1 MTTTATAT
9 RAIGKVKG
17 TLLVSRMNY
26 LRAQGSE
33 SAERVLRRL
42 TVADQALLRGTLDP
56 AAWYPADLLIR
67 VELTIAALL
76 ARGDRS
82 AMFLAMGRHTAETNL
97 APAGAHRAY
106 LREGEPHHL
115 LRSVPVLY
123 AASHTSGSRT
133 YEATG
138 PRAAVIRTHGGDE
151 VTADDCLTAVGWLG
165 RAIELSGGKAV
176 KVAETH
182 CRARGAAS
190 CEYRCEWA

>member
-1 MTTTATAT
+1 MTGTAT
-9 RAIGKVKG
+9 RTLGKVKG
-17 TLLVSRMNY
+17 TLLISRMNY
-26 LRAQGSE
+26 LRAQGPE

-42 TVADQALLRGTLDP
+42 TVADQATLKAQLDP

-82 AMFLAMGRHTAETNL
+82 AMFLAMGRHTAEANL
-97 APAGAHRAY
+97 GPAGVHRAF

-115 LRSVPVLY
+115 LRSVPTLY

-133 YEATG
+133 YEASG
-138 PRAAVIRTHGGDE
+138 VRAAVIRTHGAE
-151 VTADDCLTAVGWLG
+151 ETTPDDCLTAVGWLG
-165 RAIELSGGKAV
+165 RAIELSGGKTV
-176 KVAETH
+176 KVVETH
-182 CRARGAAS
+182 CRSRGASS